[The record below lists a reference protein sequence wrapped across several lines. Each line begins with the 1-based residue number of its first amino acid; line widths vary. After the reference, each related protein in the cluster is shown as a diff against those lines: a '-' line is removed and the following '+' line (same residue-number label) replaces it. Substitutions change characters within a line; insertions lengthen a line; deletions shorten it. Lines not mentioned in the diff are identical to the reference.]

1 MYFCGGAA
9 YCCLTF
15 SQIINHLRTLT
26 KLKYAMLHLLRTS
39 HRNVLLHRTTLVR
52 TLLQHKSLNDRRTDV
67 SHSTVHTDVRNINA
81 NPSLRYPRSTF
92 MNLDWMNGT
101 TLVQQ
106 SQRRMQLSAITR
118 GTAIE
123 EENGTGTSDPVEYF
137 LSNVISHTPNGS
149 LESMEESGLK
159 LLTRLD
165 ITSTPWAGSLYSYQ
179 LGDQAGIIL
188 YPGCTP
194 LLLSKLHAS
203 VSHNCSKLSVNVPSH
218 RPIKTKVEE
227 EETQDDSFQLSAK
240 LIEDNFGPRCWAT
253 TLVETKL
260 PKGLN
265 AGNSLSAPT
274 LVYSRDNTQSLV
286 HFKLIGK
293 ELSEKIAQ
301 DPRKNFSKENT
312 VRFAQDI
319 DDVA

>member
-1 MYFCGGAA
+1 
-9 YCCLTF
+9 
-15 SQIINHLRTLT
+15 
-26 KLKYAMLHLLRTS
+26 
-39 HRNVLLHRTTLVR
+39 
-52 TLLQHKSLNDRRTDV
+52 
-67 SHSTVHTDVRNINA
+67 
-81 NPSLRYPRSTF
+81 
-92 MNLDWMNGT
+92 MNLDWMKNST
-101 TLVQQ
+101 TLVLQ
-106 SQRRMQLSAITR
+106 SQRRMQSSGITV
-118 GTAIE
+118 IE
-123 EENGTGTSDPVEYF
+123 EETGASDSVEDF
-137 LSNVISHTPNGS
+137 LSSVISHTPGAS

-159 LLTRLD
+159 LITQLD

-179 LGDQAGIIL
+179 LRDHAGIIL

-194 LLLSKLHAS
+194 FLLPKLHAS
-203 VSHNCSKLSVNVPSH
+203 MSHNCSKLLINVPSH
-218 RPIKTKVEE
+218 RPIKTKVE

-293 ELSEKIAQ
+293 ELNAKQQSERIAQ
-301 DPRKNFSKENT
+301 HTRKNFSKKQIST

>member
-1 MYFCGGAA
+1 
-9 YCCLTF
+9 
-15 SQIINHLRTLT
+15 
-26 KLKYAMLHLLRTS
+26 MLHLLRTS

-52 TLLQHKSLNDRRTDV
+52 TLLQHKSLNDRLTDV
-67 SHSTVHTDVRNINA
+67 SHGTVRHTDVRDINA

-92 MNLDWMNGT
+92 MNLDWMKNST

-106 SQRRMQLSAITR
+106 SQRRMQPSAITR

-123 EENGTGTSDPVEYF
+123 EENGTGASDPVEDF
-137 LSNVISHTPNGS
+137 LSSVISHTPNGS

-179 LGDQAGIIL
+179 LGDHAGIIL

-194 LLLSKLHAS
+194 FLLSKLHAS
-203 VSHNCSKLSVNVPSH
+203 VSHDCSKLSVNVPSH
-218 RPIKTKVEE
+218 RPIKTKVVE

-286 HFKLIGK
+286 HFKLIRK
-293 ELSEKIAQ
+293 ELLNTEQQSEKMAQ
-301 DPRKNFSKENT
+301 DPKTNFSKENT